1 MWWLHFS
8 KWSTSH
14 SSVAIFQMCQRVGFT
29 SHKSYLILGFVF
41 NTMIFWT
48 VQLLTEKLPNK
59 GYDAPRM
66 KSSKPKFKCH
76 HHQLVGRYEIY
87 ISQMAIDFPPYMF
100 FLSSITEKT
109 LAYLIIRVIGWVSYQ
124 KHELFT
130 LHEHLCS
137 PPDIWWGLCC
147 SAF

>member
-1 MWWLHFS
+1 
-8 KWSTSH
+8 
-14 SSVAIFQMCQRVGFT
+14 MCQRVGFT
-29 SHKSYLILGFVF
+29 SHKSYLILGFVS

-48 VQLLTEKLPNK
+48 VQLLTEKLLNK
-59 GYDAPRM
+59 GYDAPRL
-66 KSSKPKFKCH
+66 KSSKPKFIVITTNW
-76 HHQLVGRYEIY
+76 LVIMKY
-87 ISQMAIDFPPYMF
+87 IFLKWQSISPLICF

-109 LAYLIIRVIGWVSYQ
+109 LAYLTIRVIGWVSYQ

-137 PPDIWWGLCC
+137 PPDIWWGPCC